1 MEDKDDTIIKRA
13 KRPLIGFI
21 ISITSGVIFIAAI
34 VIASIFY
41 NQMRLSVSLSDTLK
55 AMGMLAIII
64 VSLVIIGTTSLVG
77 YLLMTIRTGRKKLFP
92 TLVVTIPLAIAM
104 TIGVAGIITF
114 NIRYKDYKTFTK
126 EKWINA
132 SDNHDYRGLLIYSFL
147 EQYDIIGYGKL
158 QVEELLGNPDWENDT
173 NIWVYDLGYYKD
185 YMDPTTFEIT
195 FNQLNVVSI
204 YDVVSH

>member
-1 MEDKDDTIIKRA
+1 MEDKDDTIIKRT

-21 ISITSGVIFIAAI
+21 ISITSGVIFITAT

-158 QVEELLGNPDWENDT
+158 QVEELLGHEKSGSD
-173 NIWVYDLGYYKD
+173 
-185 YMDPTTFEIT
+185 
-195 FNQLNVVSI
+195 
-204 YDVVSH
+204 

>member
-1 MEDKDDTIIKRA
+1 MEDKDDTIIKRT

-21 ISITSGVIFIAAI
+21 ISITSGVIFITAT

-77 YLLMTIRTGRKKLFP
+77 YLLMTIRTGSKKLFP

-173 NIWVYDLGYYKD
+173 NIWIYDLGYYKD

>member
-1 MEDKDDTIIKRA
+1 MEDKDDTIIKRT

-21 ISITSGVIFIAAI
+21 ISITSGVIFITAT

>member
-1 MEDKDDTIIKRA
+1 MEDKDDTIIKRT

-21 ISITSGVIFIAAI
+21 ISITSGVIFITAI

-77 YLLMTIRTGRKKLFP
+77 YLLMTIRTGRKKLIP

-158 QVEELLGNPDWENDT
+158 QVEELLGNPDWENNT

>member
-1 MEDKDDTIIKRA
+1 MEDKDDTIIKRT

-21 ISITSGVIFIAAI
+21 ISITSGVIFITAT

-77 YLLMTIRTGRKKLFP
+77 YLLMTIRTGSKKLFP

-104 TIGVAGIITF
+104 TIGVAGSITF

-173 NIWVYDLGYYKD
+173 NIWIYDLGYYKD